1 MGVPAHP
8 SKGRHTQRSHH
19 THTCRGRECH
29 SLPSPSA
36 GDADP
41 VVDSGHLEEVRP
53 RARMHTRSPAARAG
67 GLQLRQ
73 PRAREHDTHTQK
85 TPAWRL
91 PTQIMLAA
99 GCAPERVAAC
109 LGGVL
114 DDLVRPFRPPPPF
127 RPCCSWQEGAAAPV
141 RGAET
146 AGSSQWGVG
155 PPQGRFQLG
164 TVTSALSQQSV
175 SGGQRQLSNDPPFRV
190 VRWCWQADCNGEVDF
205 GATITC
211 FSILYIRRALPP
223 STSNVKM

>member
-1 MGVPAHP
+1 
-8 SKGRHTQRSHH
+8 
-19 THTCRGRECH
+19 
-29 SLPSPSA
+29 
-36 GDADP
+36 
-41 VVDSGHLEEVRP
+41 
-53 RARMHTRSPAARAG
+53 
-67 GLQLRQ
+67 
-73 PRAREHDTHTQK
+73 
-85 TPAWRL
+85 
-91 PTQIMLAA
+91 MLAA

-114 DDLVRPFRPPPPF
+114 DDLVRPFRPAPVSPLLLLARGRG
-127 RPCCSWQEGAAAPV
+127 RPPV

-146 AGSSQWGVG
+146 AGSSQWGIG

-211 FSILYIRRALPP
+211 FSILYIRRALAP
-223 STSNVKM
+223 STSDVKM